1 MVATNPL
8 VDALVKKKID
18 LPDSLHSLKEMK
30 FQVYKK
36 SEDEKEIKK
45 AFPHTHGQSYLKL
58 EKGKTNSQSIR
69 VGVIFSGGQAPGG
82 HNVLLGLQEALKKL
96 HPDSKLL
103 GFLKG
108 ASGFLKQDY
117 IELTDKVVS
126 DYQNLGGFDLLGS
139 GRTKIETKEQF
150 KQALASA
157 KELKLDGFVVIG
169 GDDSNTNAALLAE
182 YLKSA
187 GQPTT
192 VVGVPKTID
201 GDLKN
206 DFVEVSFGFDT
217 ASKVYSELIGN
228 ILIDARS
235 SQKYYH
241 FIKLMGRSA
250 SHLTLECALKTNPNL
265 IFIGEA
271 IKAENTSL
279 LEIVEM
285 IVELVVE
292 RSELGKNYGVLLIPE
307 GLIDFIPEI
316 ALLNK
321 EINASLAKDDSLN
334 HETVVQKLSSKAQ
347 KTFLSLPLNIQK
359 QLLLERDPHG
369 NIQLAKI
376 ETQKLLMTLVGDK
389 LKEHPKYSDKYAPIP
404 HYLGYEGRCAH
415 PSPFDAEYC
424 YALGYGAA
432 LLVDQEQTGYMI
444 SIKNLNKEVSHWKLF
459 GVPITSLLHIEKRHG
474 EEKPVIKKA
483 LVDLKGKPYLSYLK
497 KEKSWRVKDE
507 YNSPGPIQY
516 FGSAKVTQIK
526 NSLVE
531 ADL

>member
-8 VDALVKKKID
+8 VDALVKKKIS
-18 LPDSLHSLKEMK
+18 LPDSLHSLRELEFQFYKE
-30 FQVYKK
+30 
-36 SEDEKEIKK
+36 SEEVKEIKGS
-45 AFPHTHGQSYLKL
+45 FPHTHGQSYLKL
-58 EKGKTNSQSIR
+58 EKGKPNSESKR
-69 VGVIFSGGQAPGG
+69 VGVVFSGGQAPGG

-108 ASGFLKQDY
+108 PSGFLKQDY
-117 IELTDKVVS
+117 IELTDKVVTA
-126 DYQNLGGFDLLGS
+126 YQNLGGFDLLGS

-150 KQALASA
+150 KQALKSA
-157 KELKLDGFVVIG
+157 QDLKLDGFVVIG
-169 GDDSNTNAALLAE
+169 GDDSNTNAALIAE
-182 YLKSA
+182 YFKSE

-206 DFVEVSFGFDT
+206 EFVEVSFGFDT

-265 IFIGEA
+265 IFIGEN

-279 LEIVEM
+279 SEIVDT
-285 IVELVVE
+285 ITELVIE

-347 KTFLSLPLNIQK
+347 KTFASLPLNIQK

-376 ETQKLLMTLVGDK
+376 ETQKLLMTLVGK
-389 LKEHPKYSDKYAPIP
+389 RLKDNSSYSGKYSPIP

-415 PSPFDAEYC
+415 PSPFDAEYT

-432 LLVDQEQTGYMI
+432 LLVDQGYTGYMA
-444 SIKNLNKEVSHWKLF
+444 SIKNLNREVDVWELF

-474 EEKPVIKKA
+474 KEKPVIKKA
-483 LVDLKGKPYLSYLK
+483 LVDLKDGPYLSYLK
-497 KEKSWRVKDE
+497 KEKEWRVQDE

-516 FGSAKVTQIK
+516 FGSSKVTQIK

-531 ADL
+531 ADS